1 MNNSKII
8 VLIGTFFLL
17 FALYHEHKEHDDAFT
32 YHKSTK
38 TDSIFSSLSKLEN
51 CLSYDAKTIKWRRI
65 FIGTFL
71 SIILIFGILHQK
83 IPTAKEILI
92 YFSFIFGVF
101 YLNWNHY
108 SKRTAFKATEY
119 GKENI
124 NNINKKLKETR
135 KFILPW

>member
-8 VLIGTFFLL
+8 VSLGTFFLL

-65 FIGTFL
+65 FIGTYL
-71 SIILIFGILHQK
+71 SIIL
-83 IPTAKEILI
+83 
-92 YFSFIFGVF
+92 IFGVF